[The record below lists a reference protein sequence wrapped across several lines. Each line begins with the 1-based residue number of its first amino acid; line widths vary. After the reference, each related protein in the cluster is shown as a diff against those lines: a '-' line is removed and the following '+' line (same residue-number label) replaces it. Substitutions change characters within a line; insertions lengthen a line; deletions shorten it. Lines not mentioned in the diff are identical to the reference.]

1 MVWWVAYHRGSFNLK
16 ERYPCRLLARGRYLD
31 LFAKAQFLRVVP
43 GNDVEGL
50 AALAHCLELP
60 PVPARKKVACVRL

>member
-1 MVWWVAYHRGSFNLK
+1 MVWWVSYQRGSFNVK
-16 ERYPCRLLARGRYLD
+16 ERYTCSLLAKGRYLD
-31 LFAKAQFLRVVP
+31 LFTKAQFLRVVP

-60 PVPARKKVACVRL
+60 PVLARQ